1 MSEKNVKTA
10 PERGEEIA
18 KRLRSLSSLA
28 WSNEYEG
35 LAAACRDAAKAIEAA
50 LEKEAQ
56 AD

>member
-1 MSEKNVKTA
+1 MTDKNVKTA

-28 WSNEYEG
+28 WSNEYEA
-35 LAAACRDAAKAIEAA
+35 LAAACRDAAKNIEAA
-50 LEKEAQ
+50 LAQEAQ